1 MWNGQTVSVV
11 LPTYAERLSIRR
23 VIEGF
28 FETGLVDEVVVIDN
42 NAEPGTRE
50 EVAAT
55 QARLV
60 VEPRQGYGHAIRR
73 GLLEADGELIVVTE
87 PDGTFLP
94 QDISKL
100 LVYSDEC
107 DAVFGTRT
115 TRNFIWRGANMPPL
129 LRWGN
134 WGVAKLVEALF
145 NTNHLSDV
153 GCTYKLFH
161 RDLARH
167 IAQHMAIG
175 ANHAAIEIMLITITS
190 RASFI
195 ELPVNYLPRVGRS
208 SVTGNHLVAIGLGLR
223 MVREVLRYR
232 LRGGAPP
239 YRSERRPPL
248 AQVTTPP
255 RTSAVH
261 QRAVEQTTS

>member
-11 LPTYAERLSIRR
+11 LPTYAEKLSIRR
-23 VIEGF
+23 VIDGF
-28 FETGLVDEVVVIDN
+28 LETGVVDDVLVVDN
-42 NAEPGTRE
+42 NAEPGTKE

-55 QARLV
+55 TARIV
-60 VEPRQGYGHAIRR
+60 RESKQGYGYAVRR
-73 GLLEADGELIVVTE
+73 GLLEAEGDLVVLAE

-94 QDISKL
+94 SDITKL
-100 LVYSDEC
+100 LIYSDEC

-161 RDLARH
+161 KDLAH
-167 IAQHMAIG
+167 YVGTHMTIG
-175 ANHAAIEIMLITITS
+175 GNHAAIEVMLLVIAS

-195 ELPVNYLPRVGRS
+195 ELPVNYLPRVGQS
-208 SVTGNHLVAIGLGLR
+208 SVTGNHLVAIKLGLQ
-223 MVREVLRYR
+223 MVREIVRFRLGRDVPAYR
-232 LRGGAPP
+232 P
-239 YRSERRPPL
+239 ERVSP
-248 AQVTTPP
+248 
-255 RTSAVH
+255 AVVAS
-261 QRAVEQTTS
+261 RATRAH